1 MPKVMRMA
9 RGASIFAV
17 VVAALALG
25 ACANNKDLAGQG
37 LAGSAVPGSQQDFVV
52 NVGDRVFFESDS
64 TETPTAL
71 DSTGPAEPAW
81 VGDWVMEF
89 PC

>member
-9 RGASIFAV
+9 RGASIAAV

-37 LAGSAVPGSQQDFVV
+37 LAGHPHPCRTVPAPPLGVLGTVDDEELRTAWTRGDSADTSGR
-52 NVGDRVFFESDS
+52 DR
-64 TETPTAL
+64 
-71 DSTGPAEPAW
+71 PAA
-81 VGDWVMEF
+81 GK
-89 PC
+89 